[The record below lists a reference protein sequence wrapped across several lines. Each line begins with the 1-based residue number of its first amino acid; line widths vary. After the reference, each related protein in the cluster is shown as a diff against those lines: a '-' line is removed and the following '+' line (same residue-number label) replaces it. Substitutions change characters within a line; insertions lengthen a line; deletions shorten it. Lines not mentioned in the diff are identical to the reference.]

1 MQDVI
6 LPDHGSGH
14 QPERA
19 RPLQDRQGQAR
30 RESRKPA
37 SCRDGDWSRGPE
49 LLALGAAV
57 RELRARRGFSQETLG
72 FRAGLHRNYVGAVE
86 RGEINPTFR
95 VLLKLSVGLAEPLSE
110 LIGMYQ
116 RNRMAQLGIVP
127 PREPGQT
134 SGSQPPAGPPSVVGA
149 GGAGSGS
156 ADPAPGGSP
165 HPTSAPSVRRA
176 PRTPPRPALPSHGQR
191 RTEGP
196 MTPPVDLAARLALCA
211 LLAWRIASVLLRAA
225 GLLYLWAGLIEIAT
239 GTGPLAGAGAL
250 TLGTAAWLA
259 GHWLPAYRRQE
270 HRSPLAERVLGRRRR
285 DRKAD

>member
-19 RPLQDRQGQAR
+19 RPPHHQEQAR
-30 RESRKPA
+30 RESRQPA
-37 SCRDGDWSRGPE
+37 ACRGADWSRRPE

-72 FRAGLHRNYVGAVE
+72 FRASLHRNYVGAVE

-127 PREPGQT
+127 PAAPGQT
-134 SGSQPPAGPPSVVGA
+134 SGSRAEAGPPSVVGA

-165 HPTSAPSVRRA
+165 IRRA
-176 PRTPPRPALPSHGQR
+176 PHRSAEPPRTPRRLALPPDGQR

-196 MTPPVDLAARLALCA
+196 MTPPLDLAARLALCA
-211 LLAWRIASVLLRAA
+211 LLAWRLASVLLRAA

-250 TLGTAAWLA
+250 ALGTTAWLA
-259 GHWLPAYRRQE
+259 GHWLHAYRRHE
-270 HRSPLAERVLGRRRR
+270 YRSPLAERMLGPRRCDRR
-285 DRKAD
+285 VD